1 MKTENPFKYSDT
13 NKRYHTLTYY
23 NKQKFGCKVFKI
35 SLNGGFTCPN
45 IDGTVGKG
53 GCTYCSG
60 QGSGDFAGNPHKSIT
75 EQFDDVR
82 KLMEHKW
89 HGKYI
94 AYFQAFTNTYAPV
107 EVLKQKYEEALNQE
121 NVVGLAIATR
131 ADALPEDVLDYL
143 EELSKKTYLVV
154 ELGLQTI
161 YDETGVRI
169 NRGHT
174 YSQFENA
181 VKELQRRGI
190 NVSAHIINGLPGET
204 HEMMVETAKKIATL
218 GLHGVKI
225 HLLHVIEGTRMA
237 QQYKNGEF
245 ELMTR
250 EDYVNTVCDQL
261 EYFPPELVIERVTG
275 DGAKDTL
282 IGPLWSL
289 KKLVVINEIDKEMS
303 RRNSYQGIKYQS
315 LKK

>member
-1 MKTENPFKYSDT
+1 MLKTDNPFKYSDT

-60 QGSGDFAGNPHKSIT
+60 YGSGDFAGNPQKSIT
-75 EQFDDVR
+75 EQFNDV
-82 KLMEHKW
+82 KLMMENKW
-89 HGKYI
+89 QGKYI

-107 EVLKQKYEEALNQE
+107 KVLKQKYEEALAQE

-131 ADALPEDVLDYL
+131 ADALSEDVLNYL
-143 EELSKKTYLVV
+143 EELSQKTYLVV

-161 YDETGVRI
+161 YDETGIRI

-174 YSQFENA
+174 YMQFENA

-190 NVSAHIINGLPGET
+190 NVSAHIINGLPGES

-225 HLLHVIEGTRMA
+225 HLLHVIEGTKMA
-237 QQYKNGEF
+237 EQYKNGEF
-245 ELMTR
+245 ELMSR

-275 DGAKDTL
+275 DGAKETL
-282 IGPLWSL
+282 IGPMWSL
-289 KKLVVINEIDKEMS
+289 KKLVVINEIDKEMA
-303 RRNSYQGIKYQS
+303 RRNSYQGIKYNET
-315 LKK
+315 

>member
-75 EQFDDVR
+75 QQFDDVR
-82 KLMEHKW
+82 ELMEHKW

-107 EVLKQKYEEALNQE
+107 EILKQKYEEALAQD

-131 ADALPEDVLDYL
+131 ADALPDDVLDYL

-161 YDETGVRI
+161 YDETGIRI

-174 YSQFENA
+174 YAQFENA

-204 HEMMVETAKKIATL
+204 HDMMVETAKKISTL

-237 QQYKNGEF
+237 EQYKNGEF
-245 ELMTR
+245 ELLSR
-250 EDYVNTVCDQL
+250 DEYVTTVCDQL

-289 KKLVVINEIDKEMS
+289 KKLCVINEIDKEME
-303 RRNSYQGIKYQS
+303 RRNSYQGIKYN
-315 LKK
+315 K